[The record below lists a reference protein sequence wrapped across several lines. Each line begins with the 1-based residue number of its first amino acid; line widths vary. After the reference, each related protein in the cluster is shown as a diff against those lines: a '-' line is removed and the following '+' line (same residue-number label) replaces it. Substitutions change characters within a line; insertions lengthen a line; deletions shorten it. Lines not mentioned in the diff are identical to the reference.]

1 MKVASKTRF
10 VLGAMTGTS
19 CDGMDLALL
28 RIEGTGPNIEPHF
41 VDGWSFSLGS
51 LGPRLRSFAEGERLN
66 AQELTAL
73 NLDFSQQHVDAVRSL
88 NLSQLDLFS
97 VHGQTV
103 YHAPP
108 LSWQMIN
115 LSWMAGQLETQ
126 VIGDLRGAD
135 LAKGGQGAP
144 ITPLSDSLFYGD
156 ATESRAV
163 VNLGG
168 FCNVTLLPKGNGR
181 SQIQG
186 YDLCMANQF
195 LDFLARD
202 MLGKPFDENGEV
214 AMAGKSVPALKSI
227 WLERFNSQRQ
237 QGKSLG
243 QEDLPNESWIPENI
257 AVADALMTACDAL
270 AQCVADDLKQSGCD
284 RILIAGGGWRNQ
296 ALRERLKVN
305 AHCVVEV
312 CDAFG
317 PPSDFREAAA
327 MALLGVMALDGEV
340 ITLPQVTRCQGK
352 PLAGLV
358 ST

>member
-1 MKVASKTRF
+1 MSRF

-28 RIEGTGPNIEPHF
+28 RVEGTGSGIEPHF
-41 VDGWSFSLGS
+41 VEGWSFSLGD

-73 NLDFSQQHVDAVRSL
+73 NLDFSQRHVDAVRSL
-88 NLSQLDLFS
+88 NLPRLDLFS

-115 LSWMAGQLETQ
+115 LSWIGAQLNVQ

-168 FCNVTLLPKGNGR
+168 FCNVTLLPKGKNVTE
-181 SQIQG
+181 IQG

-195 LDFLARD
+195 LDFLAREY
-202 MLGKPFDENGEV
+202 LGKSYDEHGEV
-214 AMAGKSVPALKSI
+214 AMTGTCLPKLKSS
-227 WLERFNSQRQ
+227 WLTRLKSQRQ
-237 QGKSLG
+237 AGKSLG
-243 QEDLPNESWIPENI
+243 QNELPSQSWLPEQSVSP
-257 AVADALMTACDAL
+257 ASALKTACDAL
-270 AQCVADDLKQSGCD
+270 AQCLADDLRKSSCD
-284 RILIAGGGWRNQ
+284 RILMAGGGWRNQ
-296 ALRERLKVN
+296 ALRESLVSH
-305 AHCVVEV
+305 AHCTVEI
-312 CDAFG
+312 CDGFG
-317 PPSDFREAAA
+317 PPSDFRESAA
-327 MALLGVMALDGEV
+327 MALLGVMALDGEM
-340 ITLPQVTRCQGK
+340 ITLPQVTGCEGK
-352 PLAGLV
+352 ALAGLV
-358 ST
+358 SLKKSY